1 MSERGTTKRGARR
14 AAGGEGGFTAA
25 EREAMRERARELQAE
40 RRGARSAAQAET
52 EVIARIAEMPE
63 PDRAMGERIHAIV
76 RETAPELVPRLWYGM
91 PAYAKGGKVLC
102 FFQAASKFGV
112 RYATFGFTDEARL
125 DQGAMWPVSF
135 ALKELTPEVE
145 RRIATLLRRATR

>member
-1 MSERGTTKRGARR
+1 MTERGTTRRGARR
-14 AAGGEGGFTAA
+14 GSEGGFTAA

-40 RRGARSAAQAET
+40 RRRARSAAQAEA
-52 EVIARIAEMPE
+52 EVLARIAEMPE

-145 RRIATLLRRATR
+145 RKIAMLLRRATR